1 MAELTAVLRGGSRD
15 GESTRLDESVTTLR
29 AVSLA
34 PGLLD
39 IYEATDEHVRRDAA
53 EGEATVYAF
62 VTQEPA
68 DELAPEMIHL
78 PPAP

>member
-15 GESTRLDESVTTLR
+15 GESTRLDDSVTTLR
-29 AVSLA
+29 AVSEA

-39 IYEATDEHVRRDAA
+39 IYEATDEHIERDTF

-62 VTQEPA
+62 VAQEPS
-68 DELAPEMIHL
+68 EGLAPEAIHL
-78 PPAP
+78 PSAR

>member
-15 GESTRLDESVTTLR
+15 GESTRLDESV
-29 AVSLA
+29 
-34 PGLLD
+34 LD
-39 IYEATDEHVRRDAA
+39 VYEATDEHVRRDAA

-78 PPAP
+78 LPAP